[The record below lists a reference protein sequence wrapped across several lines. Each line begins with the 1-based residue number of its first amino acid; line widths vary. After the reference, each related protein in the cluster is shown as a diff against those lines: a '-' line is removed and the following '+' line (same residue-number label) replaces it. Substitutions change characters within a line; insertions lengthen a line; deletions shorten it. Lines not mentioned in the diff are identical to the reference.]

1 MKMTATKFWAA
12 LFLVAANA
20 IRSRYGI
27 DFGLDPS
34 LANDLAGG
42 LVAAAVWAIP
52 NKVKADA

>member
-1 MKMTATKFWAA
+1 MNMTATKFWAA

-27 DFGLDPS
+27 DFGLDPT

-42 LVAAAVWAIP
+42 LVAAMVYLVP
-52 NKVKADA
+52 NKPKAA